1 VITELFDVFSRTR
14 LAVDMIE
21 RSARDLPALAA
32 LFYDQWRAPLVRR
45 LADYLGS
52 RMDRG
57 ELRRVDDAAVA
68 ARFVLEAVV
77 WFARHRFHDVDAYR
91 LGEAP
96 VRATVTGLIV
106 SAFALPRPQSARRPP
121 R

>member
-1 VITELFDVFSRTR
+1 
-14 LAVDMIE
+14 
-21 RSARDLPALAA
+21 
-32 LFYDQWRAPLVRR
+32 VRR
-45 LADYLGS
+45 LADYLES

-91 LGEAP
+91 LDETP
-96 VRATVTGLIV
+96 VRATGTGLIV
-106 SAFALPRPQSARRPP
+106 NAFAELSAT
-121 R
+121 